1 MELAKK
7 DAAAV
12 DPQIRNDVLAFFQD
26 LTLPFAGKAT
36 SSVWKATLAALDQL
50 KAQQALPAG
59 AEDRP

>member
-1 MELAKK
+1 
-7 DAAAV
+7 
-12 DPQIRNDVLAFFQD
+12 
-26 LTLPFAGKAT
+26 LPFAGKAT